1 MTTASNV
8 GVSPAA
14 PRLVPSTWIKVVYA
28 TGQVAQSGGFE
39 AAIGFVFFYYTAVLG
54 LSGSLVGAALAI
66 SLAFDAVIDP
76 LVGSISDS
84 VRSRLGR
91 RLPVMIAAIPFV
103 AISVG
108 LLFAPP
114 HDLKPTAM
122 FAWLTV
128 TSIFVRSSISAF
140 NVPYI
145 ALGAELADG
154 YAERSSVV
162 AYRTMVGIFSNVAV
176 TAVAF
181 SVFFSGPGG
190 LMRRDGYPGL
200 GWSVSLFMLV
210 GMILCCAGIAHHA
223 AGLPRAKATSGSLV
237 KRLPGELREIFANP
251 SFRLLF
257 TSAVI
262 FYVALGANSALGS
275 HVGIFVWK
283 LPTILLQYLS
293 YSILLGVLIGVPI
306 TPLIQRRME
315 KKTVVAIGVG
325 LIILTWV
332 VLPLLRVTGALT
344 LVGPPVLGFLCANSL
359 VGGIGVGLTVIA
371 YPSMMAD
378 AADEHEL
385 LFGNRREGL
394 YFSGLGFAA
403 KAATGIGVLVGGFA
417 LDLIG
422 FPSDAARH
430 PGLVLSEALLR
441 RLITGWGPI
450 PAVLGVVAIAII
462 VRYRISRRRHDE
474 ISAGLRA
481 RELTH

>member
-1 MTTASNV
+1 MESVTA
-8 GVSPAA
+8 PA
-14 PRLVPSTWIKVVYA
+14 PRLVPSIWIKMIYA

-39 AAIGFVFFYYTAVLG
+39 AAIGFIFFYYTAVFG

-66 SLAFDAVIDP
+66 SLGFDAVVDP
-76 LVGSISDS
+76 VIGSISDS
-84 VRSRLGR
+84 VTSRLGR
-91 RLPVMIAAIPFV
+91 RLPVMIAAIPFIV
-103 AISVG
+103 ISIG
-108 LLFAPP
+108 LLFSPP
-114 HDLKPTAM
+114 HGLGSTEM

-128 TSIFVRSSISAF
+128 SSIVVRSSISAF

-162 AYRTMVGIFSNVAV
+162 AYRTLVGIFSNVAV
-176 TAVAF
+176 IAVGF
-181 SVFFSGPGG
+181 SVFFSGSGG
-190 LMRRDGYPGL
+190 LMRREGYPGL
-200 GWSVSLFMLV
+200 GWSAALFILAGTTLCCV
-210 GMILCCAGIAHHA
+210 GMARHA
-223 AGLPRAKATSGSLV
+223 AGLPRAKSTSGTLV

-257 TSAVI
+257 ASAVI
-262 FYVALGANSALGS
+262 FYVAIGANGALGS

-283 LPTILLQYLS
+283 LPSTMLQFSS
-293 YSILLGVLIGVPI
+293 YAILLGVLIGVPI
-306 TPLIQRRME
+306 TPLIQRRLE

-332 VLPLLRVTGALT
+332 VLPALRVSGLLT
-344 LVGPPVLGFLCANSL
+344 LVGPPVLGLLCFNGM
-359 VGGIGVGLTVIA
+359 VGGIGIGLAVIA

-385 LFGNRREGL
+385 LFGSRREGL

-422 FPSDAARH
+422 FPADAAHH
-430 PGLVLSEALLR
+430 PGLILSEPLLR
-441 RLITGWGPI
+441 RLIIGWGPI
-450 PAVLGVVAIAII
+450 PAVLGIVSMVII
-462 VRYRISRRRHDE
+462 VGYRITRRRHDE
-474 ISAGLRA
+474 ISAGLRQ
-481 RELTH
+481 RDLSL